1 MREKI
6 VELLKDVKFPGTSA
20 DLVSLKVPST
30 IELGEDQKSASLVL
44 SIPVPFE
51 DIAWQVKDLV
61 RVALQKALP
70 SLELTLKTETVVPFA
85 KRSQSSIIPGSKI
98 KQYIAVASGKGGVG
112 KSTVSVNLAC
122 ALAKAGA
129 KVGLLDADVYGP
141 SVPSMF
147 GIKRAMLLT
156 GEDNRVIP
164 MKRYDVELM
173 SIGFML
179 DNKRKS
185 VLWRGPMLHGV
196 MQQFLEDVAWGDLDY
211 LIMDLPPGTG
221 DVQMSICQL
230 APISGAVIVS
240 TPQDLALNVA
250 VKAIDLFN
258 ALERPIAGL
267 IENMSFYICPKCGER
282 QDIFGTEGTQA
293 MCEEFKVPLL
303 GTLPLEAGV
312 RKYGDKGTPIVLSDP
327 DAASGQAFDQTARCL
342 AIRLAELAVQ

>member
-1 MREKI
+1 
-6 VELLKDVKFPGTSA
+6 
-20 DLVSLKVPST
+20 
-30 IELGEDQKSASLVL
+30 
-44 SIPVPFE
+44 
-51 DIAWQVKDLV
+51 
-61 RVALQKALP
+61 
-70 SLELTLKTETVVPFA
+70 
-85 KRSQSSIIPGSKI
+85 
-98 KQYIAVASGKGGVG
+98 
-112 KSTVSVNLAC
+112 
-122 ALAKAGA
+122 
-129 KVGLLDADVYGP
+129 
-141 SVPSMF
+141 
-147 GIKRAMLLT
+147 
-156 GEDNRVIP
+156 
-164 MKRYDVELM
+164 
-173 SIGFML
+173 
-179 DNKRKS
+179 
-185 VLWRGPMLHGV
+185 MLHGV